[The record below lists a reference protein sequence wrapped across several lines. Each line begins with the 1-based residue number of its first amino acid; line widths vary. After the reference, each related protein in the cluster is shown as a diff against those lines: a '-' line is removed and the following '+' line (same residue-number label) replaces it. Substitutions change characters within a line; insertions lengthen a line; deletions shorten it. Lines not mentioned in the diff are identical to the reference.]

1 MSEDIGD
8 LTAATN
14 AMMDELETDPIF
26 LPSNFWRDLNA
37 KNVRML
43 ELEGLSNFKRTLSQ
57 NYYNWLITSGRHP
70 QFKHVLKDWIR
81 NPTLNILQSRIDAPE
96 NIRVSNTDNRL
107 VLKPRELLT
116 YRLFVTALWAMMKR
130 ADRAG
135 LHKRVGEPLT
145 GNPIR
150 IWQGSTLIS
159 QDLASSIMEC
169 NIVIDALK
177 GASKTPRV
185 AEIGAGYG
193 RLAHV
198 YAATQPGQY
207 FIFDIPPAL
216 HVSQWYAQQ
225 VLGET
230 KVFKFRHFDRL
241 EDVADEMAAASVV
254 FLTANQIKKFPDRYF
269 DMVLSIST
277 LPEMRDDQARLYI
290 ELMQKLARHAIFLK
304 QWSAWENTLDQT
316 QMDINSYKF
325 GSDWGV
331 TLDQTDAV
339 EPRFFNRVWRR
350 T

>member
-1 MSEDIGD
+1 MTADIGD
-8 LTAATN
+8 LTVATN

-26 LPSNFWRDLNA
+26 LPSAFWSDLNE

-43 ELEGLSNFKRTLSQ
+43 ELEGLANFKRTLSQ
-57 NYYNWLITSGRHP
+57 NYYNWLITSRHHP
-70 QFKHVLKDWIR
+70 QFKHVLRDWVR
-81 NPTLNILQSRIDAPE
+81 NPTLSALWSRIEAPE
-96 NIRVSNTDNRL
+96 NIRVTNTDDRLALNR
-107 VLKPRELLT
+107 RELVA
-116 YRLFVTALWAMMKR
+116 YRLFVTALWEMMKR
-130 ADRAG
+130 ADRAQ
-135 LHKRVGEPLT
+135 LHTRISEPLA

-150 IWQGSTLIS
+150 IWQGKTLIS

-177 GASKTPRV
+177 GASKSPRV

-207 FIFDIPPAL
+207 FVFDIPPAL
-216 HVSQWYAQQ
+216 HVSQWYAEQ
-225 VLGET
+225 VLGAD
-230 KVFKFRHFDRL
+230 KIFKFRHFDRI

-304 QWSAWENTLDQT
+304 QWSSWENPLDKT
-316 QMDINSYKF
+316 QMDINSYQF
-325 GSDWGV
+325 GAEWNV
-331 TLDQTDAV
+331 TLDQTDPV

-350 T
+350 A

>member
-1 MSEDIGD
+1 MTVNIGD
-8 LTAATN
+8 LTSITN

-43 ELEGLSNFKRTLSQ
+43 KLEGLENFKRTLSQ
-57 NYYNWLITSGRHP
+57 NYYNWLITSRHHP
-70 QFKHVLKDWIR
+70 QFKHVLRDWIR
-81 NPTLNILQSRIDAPE
+81 HPRFSVLTSRIEAPE
-96 NIRVSNTDNRL
+96 NIRVTNADERL
-107 VLKPRELLT
+107 ALSPRELAA
-116 YRLFVTALWAMMKR
+116 YRLFVTALWDMMKR

-135 LHKRVGEPLT
+135 LHARVEEPLI

-150 IWQGSTLIS
+150 IWQGKTLLS

-169 NIVIDALK
+169 NIVIDALQ
-177 GASKTPRV
+177 GASKAPRV

-207 FIFDIPPAL
+207 FVFDIPPAL
-216 HVSQWYAQQ
+216 YVSQWYAAQ
-225 VLGET
+225 VLGEK

-241 EDVADEMAAASVV
+241 EDVAGEMATASVI
-254 FLTANQIKKFPDRYF
+254 FLTANQIRKFPDRYF

-277 LPEMRDDQARLYI
+277 LPEMRDEQARLYI
-290 ELMQKLARHAIFLK
+290 ELMQKLSRHAIFLK
-304 QWSAWENTLDQT
+304 QWSAWENVLDQT
-316 QMDINSYKF
+316 QMDISSYQF
-325 GSDWGV
+325 GTDWRV
-331 TLDQTDAV
+331 TLDQTDPA